1 MLENDPIG
9 RKLEAHIIRGILESI
24 ESNILSDPTAPQ
36 NFRAYARVTSEL
48 RGLVYKLKDFHLSSV
63 GPISKNTDYKS
74 IQKVNKAAEYIR
86 LMRIGLDSFIEA
98 WEHE

>member
-1 MLENDPIG
+1 MLENNPIG
-9 RKLEAHIIRGILESI
+9 GKLDKHIIKGILELI
-24 ESNILSDPTAPQ
+24 ESNVLSDPTAPQ
-36 NFRAYARVTSEL
+36 NFRAYILATSEL
-48 RGLVYKLKDFHLSSV
+48 RGLFDKLCDFHHASIAPMSE
-63 GPISKNTDYKS
+63 NEDYKS